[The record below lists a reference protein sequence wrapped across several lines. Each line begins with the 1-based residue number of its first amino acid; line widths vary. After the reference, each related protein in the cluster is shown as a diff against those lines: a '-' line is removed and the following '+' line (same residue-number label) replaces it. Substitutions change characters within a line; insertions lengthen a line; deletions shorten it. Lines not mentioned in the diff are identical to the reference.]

1 MIKKCIKA
9 ILTKMATLKRKP
21 IMHGYRTSHGVDLNE
36 NGNFKEWKPIIHGY
50 KHLDGGDLN
59 EHENYKRDK
68 QRYYL
73 VDLLGWKH

>member
-36 NGNFKEWKPIIHGY
+36 NGHVNEWKLIMYGY
-50 KHLDGGDLN
+50 KKLHGAILTKMKSI
-59 EHENYKRDK
+59 KRDK
-68 QRYYL
+68 VYYF